1 MGVSLRESDFKG
13 LMRLTVNI
21 LKAPLNS
28 LNGPQLKMTVL
39 EVNICSF
46 LAFMTNQTFQTSY
59 NFSTFATWKR
69 VAFWQWLS
77 NISWAS
83 SYLFFLQRWF
93 LLLKCFPEA
102 MLMLWNSWCILFFK
116 NWNAAILSPPIFRL
130 LYYREEL
137 HLVSWDT
144 LGLTLSLFTT
154 SKLSNLL
161 PSITPYTWSTFYSKW
176 NCFLL
181 PNLSVFTRVF
191 LTPTKKETISSTTL
205 FQRVPSLSYLPMA
218 SSLGTQRFRDKI
230 LRAKING
237 KSKLGGH
244 RLQLFD
250 IMIFIANSKHW
261 LSNELYI
268 LLFIVYNKKALKD
281 RSGTFL

>member
-1 MGVSLRESDFKG
+1 MEKKRWFGLRLQTDEICLGRESWQHLAVMAAEAGCWETTSHPQAHSRESKLEVRWGYSTLQKLWCMSVSLQESDFKG
-13 LMRLTVNI
+13 LMRLTINI

-46 LAFMTNQTFQTSY
+46 LAFMTNQTFQISY

-116 NWNAAILSPPIFRL
+116 NWNAAIPSPPIFRL

-144 LGLTLSLFTT
+144 LGLTLSLVTT
-154 SKLSNLL
+154 SKLSNLP
-161 PSITPYTWSTFYSKW
+161 PSITPYTWSTFYSNW

-181 PNLSVFTRVF
+181 PSLSVFTRVF
-191 LTPTKKETISSTTL
+191 LTPT
-205 FQRVPSLSYLPMA
+205 
-218 SSLGTQRFRDKI
+218 
-230 LRAKING
+230 
-237 KSKLGGH
+237 
-244 RLQLFD
+244 
-250 IMIFIANSKHW
+250 
-261 LSNELYI
+261 
-268 LLFIVYNKKALKD
+268 
-281 RSGTFL
+281 